1 MIMVEQRI
9 TIEIDNEG
17 RITAK
22 TLGFKGDACME
33 ELQKLLDGV
42 ISPSEF
48 RPTDDYYQRT
58 ATTTKQNQAMER
70 K

>member
-1 MIMVEQRI
+1 MAEQRI

-42 ISPSEF
+42 ISPSEI
-48 RPTDDYYQRT
+48 RPTDDYYQQT
-58 ATTTKQNQAMER
+58 TTTTKQNQLMER